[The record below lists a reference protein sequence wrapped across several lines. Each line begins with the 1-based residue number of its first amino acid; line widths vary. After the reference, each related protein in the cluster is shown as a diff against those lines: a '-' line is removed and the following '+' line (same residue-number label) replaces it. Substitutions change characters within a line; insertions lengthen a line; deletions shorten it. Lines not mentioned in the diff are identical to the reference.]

1 MSSALC
7 WAGAQAR
14 LAPCPR
20 QQIATR
26 QHSSRRLAQRAPRQ
40 RPPAGGSSTRR
51 PLPPAAAATWQPPPG
66 LAILPWTGD
75 PEQVEALEA
84 LRARMA
90 ASPYPEAAEDE
101 ATLRWFLQ
109 DRKLDVAEA
118 EEKLLKMLRWR
129 REFGAD
135 FIEWTD
141 IAREAA
147 TGKAYLHTH
156 TDVSGRPVI
165 VVRAAK
171 HLTGASNLQD
181 SQRLCVHLMD
191 RALDRLE
198 ASNGSGDGPAVQTV
212 LGIFDLRGFTSAN
225 ADWGFVRFLVDIFFL
240 YYPKRLSQVLFVD
253 APWVF
258 KPGWEIVRPWLK
270 KYAALVRF
278 AGADDVRREYFTPE
292 TVPEDFQQ
300 KAKK

>member
-1 MSSALC
+1 M
-7 WAGAQAR
+7 
-14 LAPCPR
+14 
-20 QQIATR
+20 
-26 QHSSRRLAQRAPRQ
+26 
-40 RPPAGGSSTRR
+40 
-51 PLPPAAAATWQPPPG
+51 
-66 LAILPWTGD
+66 PWTGE
-75 PEQVEALEA
+75 PEQVAALEA

-90 ASPYPEAAEDE
+90 ASPYPEAAEDD

-109 DRKLDVAEA
+109 DRKLDVDEA

-171 HLTGASNLQD
+171 HFTGASNLQD

-191 RALDRLE
+191 RALERL
-198 ASNGSGDGPAVQTV
+198 AAGNGGEGGAAGPGPGGPQTV

-278 AGADDVRREYFTPE
+278 VSADDVRREYFTPE

-300 KAKK
+300 KSKK

>member
-129 REFGAD
+129 REFGCAPPGTAAGSAGGG
-135 FIEWTD
+135 FACTAVGAGHTLWRYSGCWERTGRSAHNPL
-141 IAREAA
+141 ARWSSFLLLSAGVVRYRSHA
-147 TGKAYLHTH
+147 RCSAYLVAESPASCAH
-156 TDVSGRPVI
+156 RPAWQQ
-165 VVRAAK
+165 AASPP
-171 HLTGASNLQD
+171 AS
-181 SQRLCVHLMD
+181 
-191 RALDRLE
+191 
-198 ASNGSGDGPAVQTV
+198 PA
-212 LGIFDLRGFTSAN
+212 
-225 ADWGFVRFLVDIFFL
+225 
-240 YYPKRLSQVLFVD
+240 
-253 APWVF
+253 
-258 KPGWEIVRPWLK
+258 
-270 KYAALVRF
+270 
-278 AGADDVRREYFTPE
+278 
-292 TVPEDFQQ
+292 
-300 KAKK
+300 